1 MRPVLRCS
9 INRGAPW
16 LWLALTLAA
25 CSDPAGMRPDPVP
38 VVFTDQTAASGIDF
52 VHVDGFSGEYYY
64 VETFGSGAA
73 FVDVDGDGWQ
83 DLYLVNGTPLAA
95 PLAGAA
101 AEGSPPV
108 NRLYRNVDA
117 VFTDLTAGSGAD
129 DANYGVG
136 CAVADYDNDGDQDI
150 YVTNF
155 EANRLLQNDGSGKF
169 RDVTGPAAVGDRRW
183 STSAGFFDYDNDG
196 DLDLMAVNYVD
207 FRFHNNVVCKKG
219 KHRSYCE
226 PDSYEPLGDVLYRN
240 DGERFNDVTDA
251 VGMSLLGRGLGLA
264 FSDYDEDGDT
274 DVYVAN
280 DGTMNFLYENRQAS
294 FIEVGLHAG
303 TRYNADGMAEAGM
316 GVDFGDIDNDGCMD
330 LYVTNFAGETNTL
343 YRNDSR
349 GEFRDATSRTGLS
362 HPSYMPLGFGTKFLD
377 YDNDRFL
384 DLFVVNG
391 HVMDIIIQVNPEQ
404 THAQANQMMR
414 NTGGQFEDVSAS
426 LGSGLEVVEVSRGA
440 AVADYDN
447 DGDLDILV
455 TNIAAPPTLL
465 RNDGGNRHNWLMIE
479 MVGARHRDALGTRVT
494 CTTDDG
500 VTMVRERQSGS
511 SYISS
516 HDHRLHFGLG
526 NALTADLSITWP
538 DGTAQSIDDVAANQF
553 LRITR

>member
-1 MRPVLRCS
+1 
-9 INRGAPW
+9 
-16 LWLALTLAA
+16 
-25 CSDPAGMRPDPVP
+25 
-38 VVFTDQTAASGIDF
+38 
-52 VHVDGFSGEYYY
+52 
-64 VETFGSGAA
+64 
-73 FVDVDGDGWQ
+73 VDVDGDGWQ

-251 VGMSLLGRGLGLA
+251 VGMSL
-264 FSDYDEDGDT
+264 
-274 DVYVAN
+274 
-280 DGTMNFLYENRQAS
+280 
-294 FIEVGLHAG
+294 
-303 TRYNADGMAEAGM
+303 
-316 GVDFGDIDNDGCMD
+316 
-330 LYVTNFAGETNTL
+330 
-343 YRNDSR
+343 
-349 GEFRDATSRTGLS
+349 
-362 HPSYMPLGFGTKFLD
+362 
-377 YDNDRFL
+377 
-384 DLFVVNG
+384 
-391 HVMDIIIQVNPEQ
+391 
-404 THAQANQMMR
+404 
-414 NTGGQFEDVSAS
+414 
-426 LGSGLEVVEVSRGA
+426 
-440 AVADYDN
+440 
-447 DGDLDILV
+447 
-455 TNIAAPPTLL
+455 
-465 RNDGGNRHNWLMIE
+465 
-479 MVGARHRDALGTRVT
+479 
-494 CTTDDG
+494 
-500 VTMVRERQSGS
+500 
-511 SYISS
+511 
-516 HDHRLHFGLG
+516 
-526 NALTADLSITWP
+526 
-538 DGTAQSIDDVAANQF
+538 
-553 LRITR
+553 